1 MSPLL
6 SFSEQR
12 FAKNGIVKAEPTS
25 IVSHNLKD
33 ELFLDINQRF
43 QKWRSEY
50 GTVEYTYVY
59 QDEKYGTVQ
68 FLMKNGVRKRVIK
81 ETVIGKLIVNKK
93 AEDSDVQALLNA
105 AFKQLIKNLKKSK
118 NTTLLSIAVNDLY
131 FKNIGVNLS
140 EIGFK
145 KIDKQIYF
153 ILKDKKEDAVL
164 QHAENW
170 NIGRADIDTW

>member
-1 MSPLL
+1 M
-6 SFSEQR
+6 
-12 FAKNGIVKAEPTS
+12 
-25 IVSHNLKD
+25 
-33 ELFLDINQRF
+33 
-43 QKWRSEY
+43 
-50 GTVEYTYVY
+50 
-59 QDEKYGTVQ
+59 
-68 FLMKNGVRKRVIK
+68 IK